1 MRQSGKMNIVLYTKD
16 LEPITVL
23 DMPMWLQ
30 EAIERQGAG
39 KVTVKGKTKTEE
51 DTSLALQEQPP
62 TITIEVEYLCDERG
76 MTHRFFVT
84 KDEELALGVVPC
96 YLPGQLQMHQHMIKV
111 IQKQRE
117 LLNKLR

>member
-1 MRQSGKMNIVLYTKD
+1 MNIVLYTKD

-30 EAIERQGAG
+30 EEIERQGAG
-39 KVTVKGKTKTEE
+39 RIAIKGKNKTED
-51 DTSLALQEQPP
+51 DTQLALQEQPP
-62 TITIEVEYLCDERG
+62 TITVEVEYLTSEKGDV
-76 MTHRFFVT
+76 HKFFVT

-96 YLPGQLQMHQHMIKV
+96 WLPGQLQMHQHMVKV

>member
-1 MRQSGKMNIVLYTKD
+1 MNIVLYTKD

-39 KVTVKGKTKTEE
+39 RIAIKGKAKTEE
-51 DTSLALQEQPP
+51 DTALALQEQPP
-62 TITIEVEYLCDERG
+62 TITVEVEYLRDEKG
-76 MTHRFFVT
+76 TIHRFFVT
-84 KDEELALGVVPC
+84 KDEELSLGIVPQ
-96 YLPGQLQMHQHMIKV
+96 YLPGQVQMHQHMVKV

-117 LLNKLR
+117 LLNKLK

>member
-1 MRQSGKMNIVLYTKD
+1 MNIVLYTKD

-23 DMPMWLQ
+23 NMPMWLQ

-39 KVTVKGKTKTEE
+39 RIAIKGKTKTEQ
-51 DTSLALQEQPP
+51 DTQLALQEPSP
-62 TITIEVEYLCDERG
+62 TITVEVQYLTNEEG
-76 MTHRFFVT
+76 YTHKFFVT

-96 YLPGQLQMHQHMIKV
+96 WLPGQLQMHQHMVKV

-117 LLNKLR
+117 LLDKLR

>member
-1 MRQSGKMNIVLYTKD
+1 MNIVLYTKD

-39 KVTVKGKTKTEE
+39 RIAIKGKSKTED
-51 DTSLALQEQPP
+51 DTQLALQEQPP
-62 TITIEVEYLCDERG
+62 TITVEVEYLTNEKG
-76 MTHRFFVT
+76 VVHKFFVT

-96 YLPGQLQMHQHMIKV
+96 WLPGQLQMHQHMIKV